1 MFIRRTRWRRMI
13 MERVQQLQHL
23 ERDDLWVLTW
33 SLLVVVVD
41 LLVLAV
47 HVVHLPH
54 FILRDKQCDQFRTC
68 RLQLCL
74 LVDLLYTVRANRL
87 VSHSQRVMMWWM
99 SSLSVLW
106 LMDVLTQQRRIWTCD
121 SEDRVSSCG
130 FFFPVHSFKSA
141 LRGSCQIFFFFFYQ
155 ENVALLTDLVTSCYS
170 DCHSSFPPRAV
181 KTTQF
186 QICWK
191 NTNKHMMI
199 WQNMRPIELIRNQGD
214 RFLLCEMSP
223 QSHNYHMISQS
234 SCVSFPQ
241 SLVTLQ
247 SRLKKV
253 SQSPFHDQY
262 KVSVYTDTS

>member
-1 MFIRRTRWRRMI
+1 MWFIFHILSSEINSVISSGHVDCNCACWLISCMLSGRTGWLATVREWWCGECLRCQSSDWWMFWHNRGESELVTARIEFHHVAFFSLYI
-13 MERVQQLQHL
+13 HS
-23 ERDDLWVLTW
+23 
-33 SLLVVVVD
+33 SLLWEA
-41 LLVLAV
+41 AV
-47 HVVHLPH
+47 
-54 FILRDKQCDQFRTC
+54 R
-68 RLQLCL
+68 
-74 LVDLLYTVRANRL
+74 
-87 VSHSQRVMMWWM
+87 
-99 SSLSVLW
+99 
-106 LMDVLTQQRRIWTCD
+106 
-121 SEDRVSSCG
+121 
-130 FFFPVHSFKSA
+130 
-141 LRGSCQIFFFFFYQ
+141 FFFFFYQ

-223 QSHNYHMISQS
+223 QSHNNHMISQS